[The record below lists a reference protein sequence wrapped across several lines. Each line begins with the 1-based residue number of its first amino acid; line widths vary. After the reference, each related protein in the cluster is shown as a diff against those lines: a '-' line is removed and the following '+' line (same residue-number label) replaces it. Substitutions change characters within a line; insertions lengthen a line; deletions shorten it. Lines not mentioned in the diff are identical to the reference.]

1 MIGDNHSLTPGYVAR
16 HVPRDSPAGPD
27 VAVLDIAQ
35 DFLLAHLQECGVFEQ
50 LAVFKGG
57 TALRKLFAGARG
69 RFSTD
74 LDFAAAEVDA
84 DRQTLAQL
92 VARESDVT
100 LGPFRFRPSESRGR
114 WRISVS
120 SSLGDPAISIKVDVG
135 PPCWLEPELRPFV
148 PVSTHERYGFRLPS
162 IPTMRLEEILG
173 EKIARLTRT
182 STARDASD
190 LVWAATTSPHS
201 GFGRD
206 LVRRLAVLK
215 VWVDIHGLRPGWSPA
230 LGPVRFEPDAWLSSR
245 ESWDDEQ
252 IGLLA
257 HRPPSLGQLGSDL
270 QSRYSWLRDLSEEE
284 VRWAAADMNDRGDV
298 IEGIQNLDGGALAE
312 ASLW

>member
-162 IPTMRLEEILG
+162 IPTRGIQTLYN
-173 EKIARLTRT
+173 RLT
-182 STARDASD
+182 
-190 LVWAATTSPHS
+190 
-201 GFGRD
+201 
-206 LVRRLAVLK
+206 
-215 VWVDIHGLRPGWSPA
+215 
-230 LGPVRFEPDAWLSSR
+230 
-245 ESWDDEQ
+245 Q
-252 IGLLA
+252 
-257 HRPPSLGQLGSDL
+257 
-270 QSRYSWLRDLSEEE
+270 Y
-284 VRWAAADMNDRGDV
+284 
-298 IEGIQNLDGGALAE
+298 
-312 ASLW
+312 

>member
-1 MIGDNHSLTPGYVAR
+1 M
-16 HVPRDSPAGPD
+16 
-27 VAVLDIAQ
+27 
-35 DFLLAHLQECGVFEQ
+35 
-50 LAVFKGG
+50 
-57 TALRKLFAGARG
+57 
-69 RFSTD
+69 
-74 LDFAAAEVDA
+74 
-84 DRQTLAQL
+84 
-92 VARESDVT
+92 
-100 LGPFRFRPSESRGR
+100 
-114 WRISVS
+114 
-120 SSLGDPAISIKVDVG
+120 ISIKLDVG

-201 GFGRD
+201 GFDRD

-215 VWVDIHGLRPGWSPA
+215 VWVDIHGLRPGWNPA

-245 ESWDDEQ
+245 ESWDDEH

-257 HRPPSLGQLGSDL
+257 HAPPSVGQLGSDL
-270 QSRYSWLRDLSEEE
+270 QNCYSWLRDLSEEE
-284 VRWAAADMNDRGDV
+284 TRWAAADMNDRGDV

-312 ASLW
+312 AHLW